1 MSFTQWQTFYKQLE
15 NDIKSNK
22 YTFSEVM
29 SLDKINPAIKQRFPN
44 LISFI
49 LSHYKELIDSAVS
62 KEDNDIVN
70 AQSLSILLE
79 NDHIKAM
86 LSKNQD
92 SINYLIQKIG
102 SNSVNE
108 SHLLMILKGIIEL
121 SNGIILSDIQEPA
134 KFLKMIIGKIDNIHY
149 FDFLVRLFNDPIFGY
164 IKNWLDCL
172 KADVYL
178 YELIGY
184 PEIFMRRAFVLLS
197 YFIKYIK
204 HSKSNLDRI
213 FNEKK
218 ISEIIDIILN
228 APTMELANSGLNYI
242 LLLSK
247 SFTFEEI
254 EPLIPIL
261 EDKLSDFILYIKKD
275 DKFFEDKK
283 YLMGIITFIIGTKD
297 EIDNDV
303 YDFIVYFFNKF
314 INTYTNSFL
323 HLSFFELF
331 KVLYKFETS
340 FCLFISKND
349 IMNVLLDKLDNRYK
363 INACFWGQIN
373 GMISYINVL
382 VKKGK
387 LETTERWTKYID
399 GVFAQR
405 NAIIEKKDEEATKL
419 ISDNIICYLPFKCDA
434 EEEEES
440 SSSSDLESEDDE
452 MDFEEEEED

>member
-1 MSFTQWQTFYKQLE
+1 
-15 NDIKSNK
+15 
-22 YTFSEVM
+22 
-29 SLDKINPAIKQRFPN
+29 
-44 LISFI
+44 
-49 LSHYKELIDSAVS
+49 
-62 KEDNDIVN
+62 
-70 AQSLSILLE
+70 
-79 NDHIKAM
+79 
-86 LSKNQD
+86 
-92 SINYLIQKIG
+92 
-102 SNSVNE
+102 
-108 SHLLMILKGIIEL
+108 
-121 SNGIILSDIQEPA
+121 
-134 KFLKMIIGKIDNIHY
+134 
-149 FDFLVRLFNDPIFGY
+149 
-164 IKNWLDCL
+164 
-172 KADVYL
+172 
-178 YELIGY
+178 
-184 PEIFMRRAFVLLS
+184 
-197 YFIKYIK
+197 
-204 HSKSNLDRI
+204 
-213 FNEKK
+213 
-218 ISEIIDIILN
+218 
-228 APTMELANSGLNYI
+228 ME
-242 LLLSK
+242 
-247 SFTFEEI
+247 
-254 EPLIPIL
+254 
-261 EDKLSDFILYIKKD
+261 
-275 DKFFEDKK
+275 
-283 YLMGIITFIIGTKD
+283 

>member
-149 FDFLVRLFNDPIFGY
+149 YDFLVRLFNDPIFGY

-254 EPLIPIL
+254 TPW
-261 EDKLSDFILYIKKD
+261 
-275 DKFFEDKK
+275 
-283 YLMGIITFIIGTKD
+283 
-297 EIDNDV
+297 
-303 YDFIVYFFNKF
+303 
-314 INTYTNSFL
+314 
-323 HLSFFELF
+323 
-331 KVLYKFETS
+331 
-340 FCLFISKND
+340 ISSK
-349 IMNVLLDKLDNRYK
+349 
-363 INACFWGQIN
+363 
-373 GMISYINVL
+373 
-382 VKKGK
+382 
-387 LETTERWTKYID
+387 E
-399 GVFAQR
+399 
-405 NAIIEKKDEEATKL
+405 
-419 ISDNIICYLPFKCDA
+419 
-434 EEEEES
+434 
-440 SSSSDLESEDDE
+440 
-452 MDFEEEEED
+452 